1 MTEAAQ
7 DILVALTSVALALAA
22 IAGTVY
28 VVMTLAGAVL

>member
-7 DILVALTSVALALAA
+7 DILVALTSVVIGLAVL
-22 IAGTVY
+22 AGTVY